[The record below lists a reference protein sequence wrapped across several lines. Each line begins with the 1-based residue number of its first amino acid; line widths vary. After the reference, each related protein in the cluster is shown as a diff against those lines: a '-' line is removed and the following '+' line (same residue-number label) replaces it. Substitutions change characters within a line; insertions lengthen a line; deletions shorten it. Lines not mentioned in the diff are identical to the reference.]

1 MLNQQRFFL
10 LYLYKKIIFK
20 VLTIVDFQ
28 KKHSKTSMRPMDFT
42 CILRLSK
49 SQLQEN
55 VFKDAVIENVHSA
68 FMEYIVIEAH
78 TISFPDLVVPFIIK
92 VCCIYTY

>member
-1 MLNQQRFFL
+1 
-10 LYLYKKIIFK
+10 

-68 FMEYIVIEAH
+68 FMEYLVIEAH
-78 TISFPDLVVPFIIK
+78 TISFPDIVVPFIIK
-92 VCCIYTY
+92 VCFIYTY

>member
-1 MLNQQRFFL
+1 
-10 LYLYKKIIFK
+10 
-20 VLTIVDFQ
+20 
-28 KKHSKTSMRPMDFT
+28 MDFT

-55 VFKDAVIENVHSA
+55 VFKDAVIESVHSA
-68 FMEYIVIEAH
+68 LMEYLLVEAH

-92 VCCIYTY
+92 VCFLVFLL

>member
-1 MLNQQRFFL
+1 
-10 LYLYKKIIFK
+10 
-20 VLTIVDFQ
+20 
-28 KKHSKTSMRPMDFT
+28 MDFT

-68 FMEYIVIEAH
+68 FMEYILVEAH
-78 TISFPDLVVPFIIK
+78 TISFPDLMVPFTIK
-92 VCCIYTY
+92 VCVILKYLKYVNCFFNLYFKYDV

>member
-1 MLNQQRFFL
+1 
-10 LYLYKKIIFK
+10 
-20 VLTIVDFQ
+20 
-28 KKHSKTSMRPMDFT
+28 MDFT

-55 VFKDAVIENVHSA
+55 VFKDAVIENIYSSL
-68 FMEYIVIEAH
+68 MEYITVEAH

-92 VCCIYTY
+92 VCYI

>member
-1 MLNQQRFFL
+1 M
-10 LYLYKKIIFK
+10 K
-20 VLTIVDFQ
+20 
-28 KKHSKTSMRPMDFT
+28 PMDFT

-55 VFKDAVIENVHSA
+55 VFKDAVIECTHSTL
-68 FMEYIVIEAH
+68 MEYLVIEAH

-92 VCCIYTY
+92 VCFI

>member
-1 MLNQQRFFL
+1 
-10 LYLYKKIIFK
+10 
-20 VLTIVDFQ
+20 
-28 KKHSKTSMRPMDFT
+28 MDFT

-55 VFKDAVIENVHSA
+55 VFKDAVIESAHSSLI
-68 FMEYIVIEAH
+68 EYLVVEAH

-92 VCCIYTY
+92 VCFILENNHTHIYIYI

>member
-1 MLNQQRFFL
+1 
-10 LYLYKKIIFK
+10 
-20 VLTIVDFQ
+20 
-28 KKHSKTSMRPMDFT
+28 MRPMDFT

-55 VFKDAVIENVHSA
+55 VFKDAVIESVHTA
-68 FMEYIVIEAH
+68 LMEYLIVEAH

-92 VCCIYTY
+92 VCIIILYFF

>member
-1 MLNQQRFFL
+1 
-10 LYLYKKIIFK
+10 
-20 VLTIVDFQ
+20 
-28 KKHSKTSMRPMDFT
+28 MDFT

-55 VFKDAVIENVHSA
+55 VFKDAVIESAHSSLI
-68 FMEYIVIEAH
+68 EYLVVEAH

-92 VCCIYTY
+92 VRFIIQNTHIHVCVCIFIIC

>member
-1 MLNQQRFFL
+1 
-10 LYLYKKIIFK
+10 
-20 VLTIVDFQ
+20 
-28 KKHSKTSMRPMDFT
+28 MDFT

-55 VFKDAVIENVHSA
+55 VFKDAVIESLYSSL
-68 FMEYIVIEAH
+68 MEYIVVEAH

-92 VCCIYTY
+92 VCLYNLYIYI